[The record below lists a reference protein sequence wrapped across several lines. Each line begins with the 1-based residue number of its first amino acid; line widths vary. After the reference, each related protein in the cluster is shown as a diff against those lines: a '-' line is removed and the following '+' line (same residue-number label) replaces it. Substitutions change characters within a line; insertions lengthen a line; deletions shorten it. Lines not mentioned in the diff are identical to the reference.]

1 VAGAEPGGFRLA
13 CYQIACCAADA
24 APVVVRVLARDLRP
38 ATVGDRGAATG
49 PQNAAQGPPAREAIE
64 HVGWEFPGRPG
75 AWWAGPLPPG
85 APFTAPQRPEPSQG
99 YLSLPG
105 GPPTGR

>member
-38 ATVGDRGAATG
+38 AT
-49 PQNAAQGPPAREAIE
+49 
-64 HVGWEFPGRPG
+64 
-75 AWWAGPLPPG
+75 
-85 APFTAPQRPEPSQG
+85 
-99 YLSLPG
+99 G
-105 GPPTGR
+105 G